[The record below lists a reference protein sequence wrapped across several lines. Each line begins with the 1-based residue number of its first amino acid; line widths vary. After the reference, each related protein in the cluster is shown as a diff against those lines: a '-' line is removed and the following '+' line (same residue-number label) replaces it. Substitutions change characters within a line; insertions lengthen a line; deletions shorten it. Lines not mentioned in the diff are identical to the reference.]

1 MFRPFFD
8 DSSQRFCSLSRSLRS
23 ALHWLLSL
31 SMLDVRELGLVF
43 CVLVLLYVS
52 ERVCVWK
59 KTRGS
64 SNGRAGLAAQRAAV
78 AGE

>member
-1 MFRPFFD
+1 
-8 DSSQRFCSLSRSLRS
+8 
-23 ALHWLLSL
+23 
-31 SMLDVRELGLVF
+31 MLAVRELGLGF

-52 ERVCVWK
+52 ELVCVWK

-64 SNGRAGLAAQRAAV
+64 SNGRRAGLAAQRAAV